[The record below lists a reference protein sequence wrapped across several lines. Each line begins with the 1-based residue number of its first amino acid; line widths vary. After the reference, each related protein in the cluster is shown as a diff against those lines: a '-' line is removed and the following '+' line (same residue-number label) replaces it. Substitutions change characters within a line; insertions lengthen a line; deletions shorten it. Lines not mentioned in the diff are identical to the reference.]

1 MDKSKKMS
9 KDIVIHKIC
18 FFSCLVFLAAHIIYL
33 TFFLIVQVKPM
44 IYINIASV
52 TFYTL
57 LLFVVMKRIY
67 FVYVYAAAFEISAFM
82 TLGTII
88 CGIDSGFHLCL
99 IALTILAF
107 FAGYFSKSGEKH
119 VKPIF
124 LSVVFMLLFI
134 FAYIWLKFNNPISDV
149 NSTISTIL
157 FFTHIGIVF
166 GFGITFLAILT
177 SYTVLLEKRIE
188 KQSTTDRLTNIPN
201 RNGLNDYFVRIGE
214 SKDNYVIAIF
224 DIDNFKKFNDRNG
237 HLCGDYVLKE
247 IARIASENSKD
258 DFVSRW
264 GGEEFVVIAK
274 IDESIEKTISKID
287 RIRETI
293 ENYEFNYDN
302 KKLKS
307 TVTIGVA
314 EYDNYASI
322 DDWIKT
328 ADEKLYQGKHNG
340 KNKTV
345 S

>member
-1 MDKSKKMS
+1 MS
-9 KDIVIHKIC
+9 IACH
-18 FFSCLVFLAAHIIYL
+18 SIY
-33 TFFLIVQVKPM
+33 
-44 IYINIASV
+44 
-52 TFYTL
+52 
-57 LLFVVMKRIY
+57 
-67 FVYVYAAAFEISAFM
+67 
-82 TLGTII
+82 
-88 CGIDSGFHLCL
+88 
-99 IALTILAF
+99 
-107 FAGYFSKSGEKH
+107 
-119 VKPIF
+119 
-124 LSVVFMLLFI
+124 
-134 FAYIWLKFNNPISDV
+134 
-149 NSTISTIL
+149 
-157 FFTHIGIVF
+157 
-166 GFGITFLAILT
+166 ITFLAILT

-214 SKDNYVIAIF
+214 SKDNYMIAIF
-224 DIDNFKKFNDRNG
+224 DIDNFKKFNDKNG

-322 DDWIKT
+322 DDWIKS